1 MKTSLQRNCNAKI
14 RSLQET
20 ASLLIF
26 GPFCHIMRARTMAT
40 RIDQWLWAARLFK
53 TRSLA
58 NQACR
63 GGRVQV
69 AGSAAKPAHP
79 VRAGEVVSIKQ
90 PPILRRYLVKNLAV
104 KRVSAVLARELVEEI
119 TPAAD
124 LEKLALARR
133 DPLGLIFAHREK
145 GSGRP
150 TKKERRRLEEMLR
163 EEKS

>member
-1 MKTSLQRNCNAKI
+1 MI
-14 RSLQET
+14 
-20 ASLLIF
+20 
-26 GPFCHIMRARTMAT
+26 T

-53 TRSLA
+53 TRTMA

-63 GGRVQV
+63 GGRIQI
-69 AGSAAKPAHP
+69 AGKAVKPAHP
-79 VRAGEVVSIKQ
+79 LQAGEVVCIKQ
-90 PPILRRYLVKNLAV
+90 APIVRQYLVKNLAV

-133 DPLGLIFAHREK
+133 DPLGLIFAAREK

-150 TKKERRRLEEMLR
+150 TKKERRNLEEMLG
-163 EEKS
+163 EVKS

>member
-1 MKTSLQRNCNAKI
+1 MSI
-14 RSLQET
+14 
-20 ASLLIF
+20 
-26 GPFCHIMRARTMAT
+26 
-40 RIDQWLWAARLFK
+40 RIDQWLWAARLYK

-69 AGSAAKPAHP
+69 AGAAAKPSRP
-79 VRAGEVVSIKQ
+79 LNGGELVEIKQ
-90 PPILRRYLVKNLAV
+90 PPIVRQYRVKNLAV
-104 KRVSAVLARELVEEI
+104 KRVSAALARELVEEI

-133 DPLGLIFAHREK
+133 DPLGLIFAARDR

-150 TKKERRRLEEMLR
+150 TKKERRELEKLQEP
-163 EEKS
+163 

>member
-1 MKTSLQRNCNAKI
+1 MI
-14 RSLQET
+14 
-20 ASLLIF
+20 
-26 GPFCHIMRARTMAT
+26 T

-53 TRSLA
+53 TRTMA

-63 GGRVQV
+63 GGRVQI
-69 AGSAAKPAHP
+69 AGKAVKPAHP
-79 VRAGEVVSIKQ
+79 LRAGEVVCIKQ
-90 PPILRRYLVKNLAV
+90 APIVRQYLVKNLAV

-133 DPLGLIFAHREK
+133 DPLGLIFAAREK

-150 TKKERRRLEEMLR
+150 TKRERRHLE
-163 EEKS
+163 KFIDQTPKKHDNDTP